1 VVSRTEP
8 DKILGGGGEKSPAA
22 LLAAAVLPAAREL
35 AAA

>member
-8 DKILGGGGEKSPAA
+8 DKILGGGEKSPAA